1 MRDHLPTSLLDK
13 LHSDGIFFLKDIGC
27 PSMTLMCEQGWLS
40 ANTLG
45 LSDPQDV
52 LCWNDFLA
60 ILKSSHIRLS
70 NCEDTLVWNL
80 SKNGRYTPKDGYV
93 FLLQDRFG
101 LELTWWWKVLWK
113 FKCPLKSKLFCWF
126 LFSGK
131 ALTWDVLVRRRFGS
145 FLVVESFVE
154 I

>member
-1 MRDHLPTSLLDK
+1 MRHHLPTSLLDK
-13 LHSDGIFFLKDIGC
+13 LHSDGIFFLKYIGC

-52 LCWNDFLA
+52 LCWNEFLA

-80 SKNGRYTPKDGYV
+80 SKNGRYTPKMAMC
-93 FLLQDRFG
+93 F
-101 LELTWWWKVLWK
+101 
-113 FKCPLKSKLFCWF
+113 
-126 LFSGK
+126 
-131 ALTWDVLVRRRFGS
+131 
-145 FLVVESFVE
+145 
-154 I
+154 